1 MARSIVI
8 IAALLGALS
17 VGLGAFGAHGL
28 KQIVTETQVA
38 TFETGVKYQ
47 MYHAFFL
54 LFIGICHYLSE
65 KAKKVVLYLV
75 LSGVLFFSGSIY
87 LLTFKDL
94 IDVNLKIIGP
104 ITPVGGLM
112 LIAAWVYTAIQM
124 IKNRAL
130 IK

>member
-54 LFIGICHYLSE
+54 LFIGICPYLSE